1 MFLRIIYSNGRE
13 ILRECE
19 EVTTVHAGDT
29 EGGDYLQLSI
39 DDGFPGA
46 PSMTYIVP
54 KKGARVYFMN
64 NSGRTIDSFIYEESD
79 DYGCF
84 AAEEKQS

>member
-1 MFLRIIYSNGRE
+1 MFLRIIYQNGRE

-19 EVTTVHAGDT
+19 EVTTVHMGDT

-46 PSMTYIVP
+46 PTMTYIVP
-54 KKGARVYFMN
+54 KVGSRVYFMN
-64 NSGRTIDSFIYEESD
+64 NSGRTIDSFIGDEPG

-84 AAEEKQS
+84 AAEEKQN